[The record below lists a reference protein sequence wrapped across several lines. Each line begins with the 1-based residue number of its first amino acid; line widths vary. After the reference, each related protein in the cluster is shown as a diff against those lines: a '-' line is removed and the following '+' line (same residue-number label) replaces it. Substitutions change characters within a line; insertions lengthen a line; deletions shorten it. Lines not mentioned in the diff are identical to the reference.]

1 MEREIIALE
10 GVNNIAPISQ
20 AVRVGETIYL
30 SGQCGFDMRK
40 GGYFGDDIESQT
52 RGALE
57 NIKEVLEAA
66 GSDMEHLVKVNLY
79 LKDINDFPK
88 VNEIY
93 KEYIHEPYPAR
104 LCYGI
109 GDIYLGGLIEI
120 DAIAVVK

>member
-1 MEREIIALE
+1 MEREIITIE
-10 GVNNIAPISQ
+10 GANNIAPISQ
-20 AVRVGETIYL
+20 AVRVGEMIYL

-40 GGYFGDDIESQT
+40 GGFFGDDIETQT
-52 RGALE
+52 RGALD

-79 LKDINDFPK
+79 LKDVNDFPV

-93 KEYIHEPYPAR
+93 KEYIKAPYPAR

-109 GDIYLGGLIEI
+109 GEIFLGGLIEI
-120 DAIAVVK
+120 DAVAITK